1 MIHIIYFVLSL
12 GLRLEGWNA
21 AGVGLLL
28 GRMIPG
34 QLTSALWG
42 ACFGGACSD
51 AMSGWWCGMGV
62 RGGHECG
69 WRSLEDSKYRCTDK

>member
-1 MIHIIYFVLSL
+1 M
-12 GLRLEGWNA
+12 
-21 AGVGLLL
+21 GLLL
-28 GRMIPG
+28 GRMVPG

-51 AMSGWWCGMGV
+51 ATSGWWCDMGV

>member
-1 MIHIIYFVLSL
+1 M
-12 GLRLEGWNA
+12 
-21 AGVGLLL
+21 GLLL
-28 GRMIPG
+28 GRMVPG

-51 AMSGWWCGMGV
+51 AMSGWWCDMGV

-69 WRSLEDSKYRCTDK
+69 WQSLED